1 MVGSLRPIMKIRFL
15 LTLLLAFGSVALAQT
30 GHSVRGILQNPEG
43 QALPFVN
50 LALRKSLDSTVVKI
64 GVSDDRG
71 AFRISGFSKG
81 NYYLETSMPGFR
93 RLRRK
98 LSAEAEGEEIDLGII
113 QLEPADVQL
122 KEVAVYGTKPFIKAE
137 PDKLV
142 VQVDNNPLMVN
153 NNALEVLKKSPN
165 VMVNQDDQIFL
176 QGKSGLVVYVDGKPS
191 PLQEKDLA
199 NWLRG
204 IPSSQIELIE
214 IITQPS
220 ARYDAAG
227 NAGIIN
233 IRLKKNQKKGINGN
247 LNSSIGHG
255 LFNEHNYLRTS
266 QGFGLNLGLKKVNVY
281 SNYAFDHAK
290 SWSFM
295 DFKRSQ
301 SDYFFDQT
309 SNTFDTRNSH
319 TVKLGVDWFVNRR
332 HSIGIAADGNFAH
345 NQPELDG
352 NNLLFTKG
360 ASRPYALL
368 ESRNL
373 GDKQTNSGNVSL
385 NHSYRDSTGRE
396 WSSDASYGFYT
407 LGNRTQ
413 QPNFYR
419 NYVPDSSIVDRSF
432 GLETP
437 VTIGIKTIKTDFEQP
452 LAGFSVSL
460 GGKFSDVETDNV
472 FEQFD
477 RSGGGNR
484 LDTLSSS
491 QFRYHEQVL
500 AFYGILKRKL
510 GKDVTISAGLRYEGT
525 RIRSQ
530 LSYYTQRVDSNSRIP
545 YDNFF
550 PSGGISWQA
559 SKNHSLSLNYSR
571 RIDRPV
577 YRFLNPFQFKIDE
590 LSFEQGNPYLKPQYT
605 DNLQLTYAAFGMATA
620 SLGYSNTQQFF
631 ARVIDSLGKQSFLTR
646 RNLAEVSTW
655 SFNLSSPLPI
665 RKWWNGF
672 FTFGMNRQLYEANLG
687 EGKNLKLEV
696 STWNLYMQHS
706 FRLPGQMGLQVSG
719 SYNSPNVWGGTF
731 RNRAFWFCELGINRK
746 LFQNKATIS
755 LNISDIFLSQRWK
768 GESDFGGVDMTVWG
782 GNDSRNIRLGF
793 SWLFGKEEPR
803 QSRKKA
809 GNTEERQR
817 LRGE

>member
-1 MVGSLRPIMKIRFL
+1 MRCLRPLMSTRLLFL
-15 LTLLLAFGSVALAQT
+15 FLFAISHLAISQNTRSIKGV
-30 GHSVRGILQNPEG
+30 LQSRDG
-43 QALPFVN
+43 QVIPFVN
-50 LALRKSLDSTVVKI
+50 LALRKAQDSTVAKI
-64 GVSDDRG
+64 GVSDEKG
-71 AFRISGFSKG
+71 SFRFVGIGPGTF
-81 NYYLETSMPGFR
+81 YLETSMPGFR
-93 RLRRK
+93 RMRK
-98 LSAEAEGEEIDLGII
+98 DISISSGNEESDLGILV
-113 QLEPADVQL
+113 LEPADVQL
-122 KEVAVYGTKPFIKAE
+122 KEVSVYGTKPFVKAE

-142 VQVDNNPLMVN
+142 VQVDNNPLMIN
-153 NNALEVLKKSPN
+153 TNALEVLKKSPS

-204 IPSSQIELIE
+204 IPSSQIETIE

-233 IRLKKNQKKGINGN
+233 IRLRKNQKKGINGN
-247 LNSSIGHG
+247 VNSGLGYG
-255 LFNEHNYLRTS
+255 LFNEHNYLKTNY
-266 QGFGLNLGLKKVNVY
+266 GFGLNLGLKKVNLFT
-281 SNYAFDHAK
+281 SYAFDHAR
-290 SWSFM
+290 SWSYM
-295 DFKRSQ
+295 DINRAQ
-301 SDYFFDQT
+301 SDYYFDQT
-309 SNTFDTRNSH
+309 SSTYDTRNSH
-319 TVKLGVDWFVNRR
+319 TFKVGMDWNLNRKHSLGI
-332 HSIGIAADGNFAH
+332 SADGNFAH
-345 NQPELDG
+345 NTPELFG
-352 NNLLFTKG
+352 NNRLYNRGESLPYSLLK
-360 ASRPYALL
+360 S
-368 ESRNL
+368 ENL
-373 GDKQTNSGNVSL
+373 GVKQTNSGNLSL
-385 NHSYRDSTGRE
+385 NHSYRDSSGRE
-396 WSSDASYGFYT
+396 WNSDASYGFYA

-419 NYVPDSSIVDRSF
+419 NFFPDSSIVDRSF
-432 GLETP
+432 GLQTP
-437 VTIGIKTIKTDFEQP
+437 VDIAIKTIKTDYEQS
-452 LAGFSVSL
+452 LGGFSVSL
-460 GGKFSDVETDNV
+460 GSKFSDVETDNV

-484 LDTLSSS
+484 LDTFASSR
-491 QFRYHEQVL
+491 FRYHEQVL
-500 AFYGILKRKL
+500 AFYGMAKRKL
-510 GKDVTISAGLRYEGT
+510 GKSWTLSAGLRYEGT
-525 RIRSQ
+525 RIRSR
-530 LSYYTQRVDSNSRIP
+530 LEYYTQQTDSISRIA
-545 YDNFF
+545 YDNLF
-550 PSGGISWQA
+550 PSGGVSWQA
-559 SKNHSLSLNYSR
+559 SKNHSFSLNYSK

-590 LSFEQGNPYLKPQYT
+590 LSYEQGNPYLKPQYT

-620 SLGYSNTQQFF
+620 SLGYSNTRQFF
-631 ARVIDSLGKQSFLTR
+631 ARVIDSLGKKSFLTR

-655 SFNLSSPLPI
+655 SLNVSSPLPI

-672 FTFGMNRQLYEANLG
+672 FTFGMNRQKYEARLG

-696 STWNLYMQHS
+696 NTWNLYMQHS
-706 FRLPGQMGLQVSG
+706 FRLPWQTGIQISG

-768 GESDFGGVDMTVWG
+768 GMSDFGGVDMTVWG

-793 SWLFGKEEPR
+793 TWMFGKDEIR